1 MQEKLILIRKKNNI
15 TQQFL
20 ADLIG
25 ISSNQYSLKEN
36 GKYEF
41 NCDEMFKISEYLKI
55 PIEDIFVPTIHQ
67 NGVKEDQKEEVT

>member
-1 MQEKLILIRKKNNI
+1 MQEKLILLRKKNNI
-15 TQQFL
+15 TQQFF

-25 ISSNQYSLKEN
+25 ISGNQYGLKEN

-55 PIEDIFVPTIHQ
+55 PIEDIFLPTTHQ
-67 NGVKEDQKEEVT
+67 NGVSEEITNNTE